1 MNQSIVQDLHDKK
14 GLPIELIHI
23 ILQYTYRPQQT
34 SILEDVKNYSGSLL
48 EIKHQYYEYWFQ
60 IEPGEHL
67 NWLENDIIR
76 YANNDK
82 LTNLGPDNKMLN
94 ILDRSFF
101 VLFLPFFSIKYFN
114 KLLLFI
120 EYVNILILWHSVVE
134 MDFTDQ
140 IQNPCLWV
148 FNYPIHDLV

>member
-23 ILQYTYRPQQT
+23 ILRYTYRPQQT

-94 ILDRSFF
+94 ILDRSFMNSK
-101 VLFLPFFSIKYFN
+101 LKALPIYN
-114 KLLLFI
+114 NYALN
-120 EYVNILILWHSVVE
+120 VNIVINIFWGLFTVAERTEFILKE
-134 MDFTDQ
+134 F
-140 IQNPCLWV
+140 
-148 FNYPIHDLV
+148 